1 MEELTEN
8 YNNFLRLM
16 GCESSTETA
25 FIYDE
30 RRQEDE
36 KKNTIST
43 YPSI

>member
-1 MEELTEN
+1 
-8 YNNFLRLM
+8 M
-16 GCESSTETA
+16 GCESSTETT

-30 RRQEDE
+30 KRQSDE